1 MKTWLSYSIS
11 HYFSLDNLTLLR
23 SHVDLCQKNEEYLR
37 VILVLDKVKLLL
49 DSFASLCDPQLEGT
63 PTAALSENEIIY
75 NSKYLLILYQLIM
88 IS

>member
-1 MKTWLSYSIS
+1 M
-11 HYFSLDNLTLLR
+11 
-23 SHVDLCQKNEEYLR
+23 
-37 VILVLDKVKLLL
+37 ILVLDKVELFL

-63 PTAALSENEIIY
+63 PTAALSENEISY